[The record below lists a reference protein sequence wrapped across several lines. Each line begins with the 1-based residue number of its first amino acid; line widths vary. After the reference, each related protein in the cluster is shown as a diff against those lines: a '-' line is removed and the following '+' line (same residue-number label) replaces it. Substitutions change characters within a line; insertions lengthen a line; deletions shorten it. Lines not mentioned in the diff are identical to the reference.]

1 MTELATIDQ
10 LEQALAKAENIE
22 EVATIRVQME
32 TLAKSLAPR
41 YVVPRFKA
49 AKGLVKACRKH
60 GEFWNKLENKTIR
73 ERHLKQNRGN
83 KSYDGMIDFTA
94 AGFKHRMDVKR
105 CAAIAEMDDQ
115 DLELYYDECRGNG
128 KWPTLGGAYEVWKMI
143 NLNDDHPAPEW
154 LDSDFIIGDFREVD
168 LPANSIDLIFTDP
181 PYEESALDLYDALS
195 ERAADWLVP
204 GGWCLAYAGQWM
216 LPKVIAALSKKLS
229 YFWTGAIFHTGNKS
243 YMRKHHLRVG
253 WKPLLMF
260 YKPKL
265 NVIWGS
271 IEDVVSGGRE
281 KAHHPWQQAVAEAE
295 HFVRHFCPE
304 GGIILDPMCGSG
316 TTLVAAKRL
325 GLRHIGIEID
335 EEVGKKALKRLN
347 DKEEI

>member
-1 MTELATIDQ
+1 MDALVRLDK
-10 LEQALAKAENIE
+10 LEMALAQAKDVK
-22 EVATIRVQME
+22 EVAAIRVQME
-32 TLAKSLAPR
+32 TIAKSLAPR

-49 AKGLVKACRKH
+49 AKGLVDACRKH
-60 GEFWNKLENKTIR
+60 GEFWNELENKHPPHVTKVTSR
-73 ERHLKQNRGN
+73 DT
-83 KSYDGMIDFTA
+83 YIDFTA

-105 CAAIAEMDDQ
+105 CAAVAEMDEQ
-115 DLELYYDECRGNG
+115 DLEIYYDDCRSNG
-128 KWPTLGGAYEVWKMI
+128 KWPTLGGAYEVWRML
-143 NLNDDHPAPEW
+143 NLSDDHPAPEW
-154 LDSDFIIGDFREVD
+154 LDSDFIIGDFREVE
-168 LPANSIDLIFTDP
+168 LPSNSIDLIFTDP
-181 PYEESALDLYDALS
+181 PYKESALDLYEALS
-195 ERAADWLVP
+195 DSAADWLVP

-216 LPKVIAALSKKLS
+216 LPKVMAALSKKLS
-229 YFWTGAIFHTGNKS
+229 YFWTGAVFHTGDKS

-281 KAHHPWQQAVAEAE
+281 KEHHPWQQAVAEAE
-295 HFVRHFCPE
+295 HFIRHLCPE
-304 GGIILDPMCGSG
+304 GGIVLDPMCGSG

-335 EEVGKKALKRLN
+335 EETGRKALKRLN
-347 DKEEI
+347 DKTKT